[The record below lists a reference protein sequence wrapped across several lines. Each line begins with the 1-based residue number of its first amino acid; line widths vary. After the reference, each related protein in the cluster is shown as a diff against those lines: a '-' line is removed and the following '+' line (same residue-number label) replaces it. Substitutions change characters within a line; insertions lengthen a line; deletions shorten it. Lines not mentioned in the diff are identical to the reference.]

1 MGKIKMPSK
10 PPRIDMTPM
19 VDLFFLLLIFFI
31 LTATF
36 RVQDAVT
43 VDTPSS
49 ISNTVTPERH
59 IMTILISKDNM
70 IFFNV
75 DNGIDT
81 SEHLRGKILQA
92 VGQQYQIKF
101 TPAEIMRF
109 EGMNSFGLPMDKL
122 KAWINEKDEK
132 TRDAM
137 HVGIPMDSTDNQLM
151 MWVRMSRLYNSEV
164 QVAIKGDQAA
174 DYTTV
179 KKVIDV
185 LQDNNVNKFNLTT
198 NLESVDVKI
207 DNLKDL

>member
-1 MGKIKMPSK
+1 MPSK
-10 PPRIDMTPM
+10 PPKIDMTPM

-36 RVQDAVT
+36 RAPEAVA

-49 ISNTVTPERH
+49 ISNTTTPEKH
-59 IMTILISKDNM
+59 VMTIMVSKDNM
-70 IFFNV
+70 VFFNV

-101 TPAEIMRF
+101 TPEEIKKF
-109 EGMNSFGLPMDKL
+109 EGMSSFGLPMDKMRS
-122 KAWINEKDEK
+122 WIDEKDAK
-132 TRDAM
+132 ARDAM
-137 HVGIPMDSTDNQLM
+137 HIGMPVDSTDNQLM
-151 MWVRMSRLYNSEV
+151 MWVRMSRLYNSELE
-164 QVAIKGDQAA
+164 VAIKGDQGA
-174 DYTTV
+174 DYTTI

-198 NLESVDVKI
+198 NLESVDVNI
-207 DNLKDL
+207 DNL

>member
-10 PPRIDMTPM
+10 PPKIDMTPM

-36 RVQDAVT
+36 RASEAVM
-43 VDTPSS
+43 VDTPTS
-49 ISNTVTPERH
+49 ISNTTTPEKH
-59 IMTILISKDNM
+59 VMTIMVSKDNM
-70 IFFNV
+70 VFFNV

-101 TPAEIMRF
+101 TPEEIKKF
-109 EGMNSFGLPMDKL
+109 EGMNSFALPMDRL
-122 KAWINEKDEK
+122 KAWIDEKDSK
-132 TRDAM
+132 ARDAM

-151 MWVRMSRLYNSEV
+151 MWVRMSRLYNSELD
-164 QVAIKGDQAA
+164 VAIKGDQAA
-174 DYTTV
+174 DYTTI
-179 KKVIDV
+179 KRVIDV

-198 NLESVDVKI
+198 NLESVDVNI
-207 DNLKDL
+207 DNL

>member
-1 MGKIKMPSK
+1 MGKIHMAKK

-36 RVQDAVT
+36 RPQEAVA

-49 ISNTVTPERH
+49 ISNTTTPERH
-59 IMTILISKDNM
+59 ILTLTISRDNQV
-70 IFFNV
+70 FFNV

-92 VGQQYQIKF
+92 VGAQYSIKF
-101 TPAEIMRF
+101 TPEEIKKF
-109 EGMNSFGLPMDKL
+109 EGLNSFSLPMDKM
-122 KAWINEKDEK
+122 KAWIDEKDSK

-137 HVGIPMDSTDNQLM
+137 HTGMPMDSTDNQLL
-151 MWVRMSRLYNSEV
+151 MWIRMSRTYNSELE
-164 QVAIKGDQAA
+164 VAIKGDQAA

-179 KKVIDV
+179 KKVIDI

-198 NLESVDVKI
+198 NLESVDVSI
-207 DNLKDL
+207 DNL

>member
-1 MGKIKMPSK
+1 MPSK
-10 PPRIDMTPM
+10 PPKIDMTPM

-36 RVQDAVT
+36 RSAEAVT

-59 IMTILISKDNM
+59 IITILVSKDNM
-70 IFFNV
+70 VFFNV

-101 TPAEIMRF
+101 TPEEIKKF
-109 EGMNSFGLPMDKL
+109 EGMNAFALPMDKMRT
-122 KAWINEKDEK
+122 WIDEKDSK
-132 TRDAM
+132 NRDAM
-137 HVGIPMDSTDNQLM
+137 HTGIPLDSTDNQLM
-151 MWVRMSRLYNSEV
+151 MWVRMSRLYNSELE
-164 QVAIKGDQAA
+164 VAIKGDAA
-174 DYTTV
+174 SDYTTI
-179 KKVIDV
+179 KKVIDI

-198 NLESVDVKI
+198 NLESVDVDI
-207 DNLKDL
+207 NNL

>member
-1 MGKIKMPSK
+1 MGKIKLHAK

-36 RVQDAVT
+36 RPSEAVM

-49 ISNTVTPERH
+49 ISNTTTPERH
-59 IMTILISKDNM
+59 IITLMISKDNRV
-70 IFFNV
+70 FFNV

-92 VGQQYQIKF
+92 VGQQYQVKF
-101 TPAEIMRF
+101 TPAEIKRF

-122 KAWINEKDEK
+122 KNWINEKDSK
-132 TRDAM
+132 LRDAM
-137 HVGIPMDSTDNQLM
+137 HTGVPMDSTDNQLL
-151 MWVRMSRLYNSEV
+151 MWVRFARQYYPEFE
-164 QVAIKGDQAA
+164 VAIKGDRDA
-174 DYTTV
+174 DYKQV
-179 KKVIDV
+179 KKMIDI

-198 NLESVDVKI
+198 NLESVNVSM
-207 DNLKDL
+207 DNL